1 MECCSVAPVQYSDV
15 EKKVNVP
22 IDLGNNVLLSELPD
36 WVKNENIVVELHPRQ
51 KTELLEYTKYALIAK
66 YEAEKLEEIDEEWF
80 PNLKWTKLK
89 TAKEKI
95 ALANLSLWI
104 SKPSS
109 LRYELVISAQKE
121 YNNWIWKEISHN
133 TSFNPHKN
141 YQHQKMDMSD
151 IENTRKIFAGIK
163 TVKMQGATWVAIYSL
178 ITALMERTWE
188 VRYLLFWIA
197 LEALFGSDD
206 PREITYRL
214 SQRTSLFLGRNKEEA
229 KGLYPRVK
237 EGYGWRSKVVHGM
250 HLGKLHKEE
259 SERILFDTEE
269 LVRSSLFRILMDSEL
284 ISIFSSKERESYLDD
299 LIFR

>member
-1 MECCSVAPVQYSDV
+1 
-15 EKKVNVP
+15 
-22 IDLGNNVLLSELPD
+22 
-36 WVKNENIVVELHPRQ
+36 
-51 KTELLEYTKYALIAK
+51 
-66 YEAEKLEEIDEEWF
+66 
-80 PNLKWTKLK
+80 
-89 TAKEKI
+89 
-95 ALANLSLWI
+95 
-104 SKPSS
+104 
-109 LRYELVISAQKE
+109 
-121 YNNWIWKEISHN
+121 
-133 TSFNPHKN
+133 
-141 YQHQKMDMSD
+141 MDMSD

-259 SERILFDTEE
+259 SERITIINKWIC
-269 LVRSSLFRILMDSEL
+269 RILKS
-284 ISIFSSKERESYLDD
+284 
-299 LIFR
+299 